1 MEFFEK
7 LGKKASETYK
17 SAAEKTNKLASE
29 TKLKLKISDNKSKIK
44 DIYTEIGKKVY
55 QKYTLDGNLCIKDDI
70 KEELERID
78 ELSNEIKEFERQKL
92 ELSDIKQCANC
103 KNEIDVSAKF
113 CPNCGAEQ
121 PEIKEPEAQEV
132 EVVEEENCCS
142 NKDAECECK
151 ENAECNCN
159 DDKEQTEC
167 DCSEENTNEEKSE
180 CNCSNENNQ
189 EEKDN

>member
-44 DIYTEIGKKVY
+44 EIYTDIGKKVY
-55 QKYTLDGNLCIKDDI
+55 EKHILDGNICIKDEI

-92 ELSDIKQCANC
+92 ELSDIKQCVNC

-121 PEIKEPEAQEV
+121 PEIKEPEAQV
-132 EVVEEENCCS
+132 AEVVEDDS
-142 NKDAECECK
+142 ECECSK
-151 ENAECNCN
+151 SCEN
-159 DDKEQTEC
+159 QEC
-167 DCSEENTNEEKSE
+167 DCNNNENKD
-180 CNCSNENNQ
+180 CNCSENNNE
-189 EEKDN
+189 EEKN

>member
-44 DIYTEIGKKVY
+44 DIYTDIGKKVY
-55 QKYTLDGNLCIKDDI
+55 QKYTVDGDLDIKDEI
-70 KEELERID
+70 KEELEKID

-92 ELSDIKQCANC
+92 ELSDIKQCINC

-113 CPNCGAEQ
+113 CPNCGVEQ
-121 PEIKEPEAQEV
+121 PEIKEPEAQIAEIV
-132 EVVEEENCCS
+132 EDDS
-142 NKDAECECK
+142 ATCECN
-151 ENAECNCN
+151 ENKKCNCEN
-159 DDKEQTEC
+159 NEQQQC
-167 DCSEENTNEEKSE
+167 DCSSENKEEK
-180 CNCSNENNQ
+180 N
-189 EEKDN
+189 D

>member
-55 QKYTLDGNLCIKDDI
+55 QKYTLDENLCIKEDI

-92 ELSDIKQCANC
+92 ELSDIKQCVNC
-103 KNEIDVSAKF
+103 KNEIDVSSKF

-132 EVVEEENCCS
+132 EVVEKENCCS

-159 DDKEQTEC
+159 DEKEQTEC
-167 DCSEENTNEEKSE
+167 DCSEENKN
-180 CNCSNENNQ
+180 

>member
-142 NKDAECECK
+142 NKDAECK

-159 DDKEQTEC
+159 DDKEQPEC

-180 CNCSNENNQ
+180 CNCSNKNNQ

>member
-142 NKDAECECK
+142 NKDAEC
-151 ENAECNCN
+151 NCN
-159 DDKEQTEC
+159 DDKEQPEC

>member
-55 QKYTLDGNLCIKDDI
+55 QKYTLDENLCIKEDI

-78 ELSNEIKEFERQKL
+78 ELSNEIKGLKSKIEIL
-92 ELSDIKQCANC
+92 GINELGDSGITYRIVVDTKPM
-103 KNEIDVSAKF
+103 KHL
-113 CPNCGAEQ
+113 
-121 PEIKEPEAQEV
+121 EIKRLILREIKMTFDK
-132 EVVEEENCCS
+132 
-142 NKDAECECK
+142 NKIDIPYNQLVIH
-151 ENAECNCN
+151 NA
-159 DDKEQTEC
+159 
-167 DCSEENTNEEKSE
+167 
-180 CNCSNENNQ
+180 
-189 EEKDN
+189 

>member
-55 QKYTLDGNLCIKDDI
+55 QKYTLDENLCIKEDI

-92 ELSDIKQCANC
+92 ELSDIKQCVNC
-103 KNEIDVSAKF
+103 KNEIDVSAKLTF
-113 CPNCGAEQ
+113 ENPNINPTTA
-121 PEIKEPEAQEV
+121 IIV
-132 EVVEEENCCS
+132 INFNIFVLFIS
-142 NKDAECECK
+142 LLLHSLF
-151 ENAECNCN
+151 
-159 DDKEQTEC
+159 T
-167 DCSEENTNEEKSE
+167 TLLL
-180 CNCSNENNQ
+180 
-189 EEKDN
+189 